1 MISGVFES
9 LGFRLSINCYI
20 VSGLRPGIIPL
31 PLPGAQGMG
40 PNIRLLSYVS
50 EIVIECDRRAD
61 VQAEREVPVGYFV
74 VAVLF
79 DELHESDPET
89 SMSPRSCAHSVD
101 AIPTSAKQR
110 NSFFIIN

>member
-79 DELHESDPET
+79 DNGGLRT
-89 SMSPRSCAHSVD
+89 GRTPRKRSGNEQVAAFLC
-101 AIPTSAKQR
+101 T
-110 NSFFIIN
+110 